1 MPGWSRS
8 AMPGLFGIAAYAG
21 AILINAG
28 HGHVVVASS
37 ARSLATLAATAVFA
51 VLALRGT
58 GLGFV
63 MITVAL
69 GQIVWGIAYRWISL
83 TNGDNGV
90 SISARPAPFGLS
102 LRRRAGVLLGDAA
115 SVFLVAV
122 AAMAIFVASPFGA
135 ALRGTRDQPR
145 RMTALGYNVWLTRF
159 LAFLFSGF
167 WSGVAGLLYLYYNQF
182 VSPQAVALSASAE
195 ALLMVIA
202 GGTAT
207 LLGPIAGAVLVIIM
221 KYVASAYIERWN
233 FVLGAIFVV
242 IVIFMPEGLVPGS
255 VRLWRW
261 AMSALLRPQAPTPCS
276 AARADDDR
284 ARAAR
289 SATSRSAGCAS
300 PPSVN
305 LAVEPGERRLIIGPN
320 GAGKTTLFNLIT
332 GELRA
337 DAGRIM
343 PVRPRPHRR
352 RSTAARA
359 SRAGAHL
366 PDHHAVSRRDAG
378 CTT

>member
-1 MPGWSRS
+1 VRRLALAVALLLLATLPYWVGNSYYINVATQMLIYAVLALGLNVLVGY
-8 AMPGLFGIAAYAG
+8 AGLVTLGHAGLFGVAAYAG
-21 AILINAG
+21 ATLLNAG
-28 HGHVVVASS
+28 HNHIVVAIG
-37 ARSLATLAATAVFA
+37 ALAATLAVTAMFA

-83 TNGDNGV
+83 TNGDNGI
-90 SISARPAPFGLS
+90 SINVRPHPFGLPLDS
-102 LRRRAGVLLGDAA
+102 ADAFYWA
-115 SVFLVAV
+115 TLVVFLSAV

-135 ALRGTRDQPR
+135 AVRGTRDQPR

-159 LAFLFSGF
+159 LAFLFSGL

-182 VSPQAVALSASAE
+182 ISPQAVALSASAE

-221 KYVASAYIERWN
+221 KDVASAYIERWN

-261 AMSALLRPQAPTPCS
+261 GVSLLRPHATP
-276 AARADDDR
+276 
-284 ARAAR
+284 
-289 SATSRSAGCAS
+289 
-300 PPSVN
+300 V
-305 LAVEPGERRLIIGPN
+305 LRR
-320 GAGKTTLFNLIT
+320 
-332 GELRA
+332 ES
-337 DAGRIM
+337 GR
-343 PVRPRPHRR
+343 
-352 RSTAARA
+352 
-359 SRAGAHL
+359 
-366 PDHHAVSRRDAG
+366 
-378 CTT
+378 